1 MEHPLTVAV
10 IGLGKMGLP
19 IAAQYASRGHTV
31 IGVDIRRD
39 VVATVN
45 AGKSHIGGEAFLDD
59 RVSKA
64 VVAGSLRATLD
75 MSTAVAEANV
85 VVVAVPLITDA
96 DGKAEFAALDEV
108 TRLVGS
114 SLKSG
119 TLVLYETTLP
129 LGTTRSKLAP
139 ILEQRS
145 GLRIGETVF
154 VAFSPE
160 RVYSG
165 RIFEDLAKY
174 PKIVGGVDPQS
185 TARAVD
191 FYSSVLEAD
200 VLAVANAETAEFAK
214 LAETTYRF
222 VNIALADQLALFGRE
237 RGVSVSEAFAA
248 ANTQPYSHIHQPSIG
263 VGGHCIP
270 VYPRFLLEA
279 SRDGELSLVRDAQQ
293 VDFAMPASYLNL
305 LSEALG
311 GLRGRRVVVLGV
323 SYRPNVKET
332 AFSAAFPIVTAL
344 REQGALVTVNDPLF
358 SEEELKDLDFEAI
371 GLREATSADAVIVQA
386 FHEQYHDLDW
396 KLFRGLRAVID
407 GRGGV
412 SAALFAGTG
421 IAFISLGTATRLG
434 FPAR

>member
-10 IGLGKMGLP
+10 IGLGKIGLP
-19 IAAQYASRGHTV
+19 IAAQYASHGHTV
-31 IGVDIRRD
+31 IGVDIRSE

-64 VVAGSLRATLD
+64 VAAGSLRATLD
-75 MSTAVAEANV
+75 MSTAVNKANV

-96 DGKAEFAALDEV
+96 DGKAEFVALDEL

-129 LGTTRSKLAP
+129 LGTTRSRLAP

-154 VAFSPE
+154 VGFSPE

-174 PKIVGGVDPQS
+174 PKIVGGVDSQS

-237 RGVSVSEAFAA
+237 RGVNISEAFAA
-248 ANTQPYSHIHQPSIG
+248 ANTQPFSQIHQPGIG

-279 SRDGELSLVRDAQQ
+279 SRNGELSLVRDAQRI
-293 VDFAMPASYLNL
+293 DDAMPATYLNL
-305 LSEALG
+305 LSDVLG
-311 GLRGRRVVVLGV
+311 GLRGKRVVVLGV
-323 SYRPNVKET
+323 SYRPNIKET
-332 AFSAAFPIVTAL
+332 AFSAAFRVVTVL
-344 REQGALVTVNDPLF
+344 KQEGALVTVHDPLF
-358 SEEELKDLDFEAI
+358 SDDELRDLGFESVP
-371 GLREATSADAVIVQA
+371 LQEAAAADAVIVQA
-386 FHEQYHDLDW
+386 FHRQYQDLDW
-396 KLFRGLRAVID
+396 KLFRCLRAVID

-412 SAALFAGTG
+412 PAALFTG
-421 IAFISLGTATRLG
+421 SDIAFISLDVNKA
-434 FPAR
+434 

>member
-31 IGVDIRRD
+31 IGVDIRSD

-64 VVAGSLRATLD
+64 VAAGSLRATLD

-129 LGTTRSKLAP
+129 LGTTRSRLAP

-154 VAFSPE
+154 VGFSPE

-174 PKIVGGVDPQS
+174 PKIVGAVDPQS

-237 RGVSVSEAFAA
+237 RGVNISEAFAA
-248 ANTQPYSHIHQPSIG
+248 ANTQPFSQIHQPGIG

-270 VYPRFLLEA
+270 IYPRFLLEA
-279 SRDGELSLVRDAQQ
+279 SRNGELSLVRDAQQ
-293 VDFAMPASYLNL
+293 VDSAMPATYLNL
-305 LSEALG
+305 LSEVLG
-311 GLRGRRVVVLGV
+311 GLQGKRVVVLGV
-323 SYRPNVKET
+323 SYRPNVKEV
-332 AFSAAFPIVTAL
+332 AFSAAFPVVAAL
-344 REQGALVTVNDPLF
+344 KQQGASVEVHDPLF
-358 SEEELKDLDFEAI
+358 SEEELKELGFDVV
-371 GLREATSADAVIVQA
+371 GLQKPTPADAVIVQA
-386 FHEQYHDLDW
+386 FHAQYRDLDW
-396 KLFRGLRAVID
+396 KIFIGLQAVID
-407 GRGGV
+407 GRGDLPADTL
-412 SAALFAGTG
+412 SGTDSVL
-421 IAFISLGTATRLG
+421 ISLGTSTRLG
-434 FPAR
+434 YPAR